1 MNEGTSSTRP
11 ARIVSKRDEDRF
23 VAAGTLPRHE
33 HVRSPDEMRRILLI
47 GEIGILFIVAPL
59 FMRYV
64 VYNHQVPLYYALP
77 PVLGLMLALLFL
89 DGSFHLKQEL
99 GRRLTRETV
108 LSILAIFAVFGGLL
122 ALFVWLWMPEQ
133 FLNLPSTRLKRWLKL
148 LVLYPF
154 TSVLAQE
161 FVYRVFF
168 FHRYGALFKDHRAL
182 ILVNGLVFAFA
193 HVLFRNWI
201 ALGLTFA
208 GGMLFAW
215 RYDKTRSFWAIWLEH
230 TLWGWLIFTIGLG
243 NYFFTGVRNPA
254 W

>member
-1 MNEGTSSTRP
+1 MNEGTNSTGP
-11 ARIVSKRDEDRF
+11 APDLPLEREDRF
-23 VAAGTLPRHE
+23 TAAGTLPRHD
-33 HVRSPDEMRRILLI
+33 HVRDPDEMRRILLI

-64 VYNHQVPLYYALP
+64 VYDHKVPLFYALP
-77 PVLGLMLALLFL
+77 PVLGLMLALLFF
-89 DGSFHLKQEL
+89 DKSFHLTQEL
-99 GRRLTRETV
+99 KKGFTRPT
-108 LSILAIFAVFGGLL
+108 LYSILAIFAVFGGLL
-122 ALFVWLWMPEQ
+122 ALFVAMSMPEQ
-133 FLNLPSTRLKRWLKL
+133 FLNLPSTRMKRWLKL

-168 FHRYGALFKDHRAL
+168 FHRYGTLFKDHRTL
-182 ILVNGLVFAFA
+182 ILVNGLAFAFA

-201 ALGLTFA
+201 ALTLTFA

-215 RYDKTRSFWAIWLEH
+215 RYDRTKSFWAIWLEH
-230 TLWGWLIFTIGLG
+230 TLWGWLIFTVGLG
-243 NYFFTGVRNPA
+243 SYFFTGVRNPA

>member
-1 MNEGTSSTRP
+1 MRP
-11 ARIVSKRDEDRF
+11 AKIVEKLAGDRF
-23 VAAGTLPRHE
+23 AAAGTLPRHD
-33 HVRSPDEMRRILLI
+33 HVRSPDELRRIFLI
-47 GEIGILFIVAPL
+47 GEIGILFIIAPL

-77 PVLGLMLALLFL
+77 PVLGIMLALLFF
-89 DGSFHLKQEL
+89 DKSFHIQQEL
-99 GRRLTRETV
+99 GKGFSRETL
-108 LSILAIFAVFGGLL
+108 LSILAIFVVFGGLL
-122 ALFVWLWMPEQ
+122 TVAVAHFMPEK
-133 FLNLPSTRLKRWLKL
+133 FLHLPTTRSTRWLKL

-168 FHRYGALFKDHRAL
+168 FHRYGALFKDHRIL
-182 ILVNGLVFAFA
+182 ILVNGLAFAFA
-193 HVLFRNWI
+193 HILFRNWI
-201 ALGLTFA
+201 ALILTFL

-215 RYDKTRSFWAIWLEH
+215 RYDRTRSFYAIWFEH

-243 NYFFTGVRNPA
+243 VYFFTGVRNPA